1 MTLGEAG
8 LKQSEASS
16 QAWLDVLDLLDRYQL
31 SADDVMILAETLF
44 DMASKYLEEESNQN
58 EKIKNSSSPSSI
70 RSTPAIFRNPI
81 LDNFPLSKS
90 RWGLDS
96 KLLTEE
102 N

>member
-44 DMASKYLEEESNQN
+44 DMASKYLEEEYDAE
-58 EKIKNSSSPSSI
+58 EKTKKSSKLSSMYSA
-70 RSTPAIFRNPI
+70 STIIRNPT
-81 LDNFPLSKS
+81 LDRFPLSKS
-90 RWGLDS
+90 RWGLDPT
-96 KLLTEE
+96 LLTEE